1 MKIRWLVSLQLHPD
15 APQEPTGVTLD
26 NETLNLVVGGT
37 QKLTATVA
45 PDDADDKSVQ
55 FSSSDAAIA
64 TVTPVQGTVTAVA
77 AGTATITAT
86 TVNGKTATCV
96 VTVTAE

>member
-1 MKIRWLVSLQLHPD
+1 MDKTTAS
-15 APQEPTGVTLD
+15 
-26 NETLNLVVGGT
+26 LVVGGT

-45 PDDADDKSVQ
+45 PSDADNKTVT
-55 FSSSDAAIA
+55 FTSSDIAIA

-77 AGTATITAT
+77 KGTTTIIAT
-86 TVNGKTATCV
+86 TSNGKTATCD